1 MCAYIPSHPPTEASA
16 RRPMTSSTRHPSA
29 RSLAPFSLHY
39 LWGSLSS
46 GRRCWGPTSRP
57 VALASSSAS
66 NYINSRLVQDTIHP
80 PAIHPRYHI
89 SANYPPMP
97 SKRPTHDDPS
107 AHPAHAVAAEPTTSA
122 IGDYDL
128 PKTTITKIAKS
139 AVSPRPRKGEGGDRR
154 IGELI
159 ADGGAV

>member
-1 MCAYIPSHPPTEASA
+1 
-16 RRPMTSSTRHPSA
+16 
-29 RSLAPFSLHY
+29 
-39 LWGSLSS
+39 
-46 GRRCWGPTSRP
+46 
-57 VALASSSAS
+57 
-66 NYINSRLVQDTIHP
+66 
-80 PAIHPRYHI
+80 
-89 SANYPPMP
+89 MP

-139 AVSPRPRKGEGGDRR
+139 AVSPRARAWGEEGDRR

-159 ADGGAV
+159 PDGGPV